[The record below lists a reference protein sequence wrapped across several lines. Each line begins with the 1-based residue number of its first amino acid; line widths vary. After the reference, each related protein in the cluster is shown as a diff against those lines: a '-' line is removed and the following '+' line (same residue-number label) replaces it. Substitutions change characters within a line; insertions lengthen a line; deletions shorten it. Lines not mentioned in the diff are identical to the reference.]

1 MPRDVGQNPYAEQ
14 MDDHAANPAGRLLL
28 YFDEILAKQANR
40 AVQPFAAAYFGL
52 PAGHSDRYLVAMA
65 ALMTLPDEV
74 EALVSKIEDPP
85 LPASKLMNPLSSV
98 RSVFE
103 ADPLGQ
109 QTVQWV
115 QGAITPQVRSE
126 LDTTSHVLNKYLH
139 NGHAIRDDSLTQI
152 KGLAELIVELA
163 LADEGLDAEARAA
176 FIRHAHRIVEAADL
190 YKVAGAQPLI
200 DELDRFHQ
208 AARRMKT
215 PPGEKLWQATK
226 QLTGAVVLAV
236 ELFMVP
242 VNVDNA
248 IEFYGD
254 LFAQPQ
260 IIEAPGL
267 VVEPEIVVAEIVE
280 DDNSAA

>member
-1 MPRDVGQNPYAEQ
+1 

-28 YFDEILAKQANR
+28 YFDEILTKQANQ

-52 PAGHSDRYLVAMA
+52 PAGYSDRYLVAMA
-65 ALMTLPDEV
+65 ALLTLPDEV

-85 LPASKLMNPLSSV
+85 LPVSKLTNPLSAV
-98 RSVFE
+98 RSVLE

-115 QGAITPQVRSE
+115 QGSITPQVRSE
-126 LDTTSHVLNKYLH
+126 LDTTSHILNKYSH
-139 NGHAIRDDSLTQI
+139 RSHAISDDSLTQI
-152 KGLAELIVELA
+152 KSLAELIIELA
-163 LADEGLDAEARAA
+163 MADQGLDAEARAT
-176 FIRHAHRIVEAADL
+176 FIRHAHRIAEATDL

-208 AARRMKT
+208 EARRMKT
-215 PPGEKLWQATK
+215 PPGDKLWHATK

-254 LFAQPQ
+254 LFAHQQ
-260 IIEAPGL
+260 IIEAPG
-267 VVEPEIVVAEIVE
+267 VNEPEIVDAEIVE